1 MSDVY
6 QGLSGLPNFRCLGA
20 ADSGAITEA
29 EAKLGLSFSKEY
41 RSYLESCSFASVNG
55 HELTGICKSPRLDV
69 VGATRAERG
78 NWPDIDPSWYVL
90 ERTGVDG
97 IVAWQDAGGVVYFSI
112 PGFGCTVVCD
122 SLLEY
127 AKR

>member
-1 MSDVY
+1 MNSVC
-6 QGLSGLPNFRCLGA
+6 QSLSELPNFRCLGA
-20 ADSGAITEA
+20 ADSSSIGEA
-29 EAKLGLSFSKEY
+29 EAKLGLSFAVEY
-41 RSYLESCSFASVNG
+41 RNYLKACSFASVNG

-69 VGATRAERG
+69 VDATRAERG
-78 NWPDIDPSWYVL
+78 NWPDIDPAWYVL

-97 IVAWQDAGGVVYFSI
+97 IVAWQDADGVVYFSI

-127 AKR
+127 VKR